1 MQTIPEVALRRQGVD
16 SFRVYSIFM
25 IAWAHIQLF
34 GNLSREWPLAKV
46 AELTVT
52 MGARFTMPFFFILAG
67 YFTGGKIVR
76 EPSKALSIA
85 GAYTKRL
92 ATIFL
97 FWSFIYA
104 LEQPQTFLRLVQEQP
119 VKLMLEGPRPH
130 LWFLVSLI
138 LTVWLFVLWPFR
150 KSHKSFLL
158 LGGFLY
164 VIGLLGGPYKLAP
177 IGFDIHFNTRNA
189 VFFST
194 LFFAIG
200 VMFRDRMPQVNRRMV
215 IGITLVGLVIFS
227 LEAVYLRMQW
237 GLSPSYQDYL
247 LGTIPFGVGVSLFV
261 LSQPDSSLDR
271 LVGPCGRYMVG
282 VFACHLLFLDLLAP
296 FGSSVPPLVWQVVFP
311 LLVFSL
317 SLFTSV
323 VISRTPL
330 RRVVV

>member
-1 MQTIPEVALRRQGVD
+1 MFEGSRQ
-16 SFRVYSIFM
+16 
-25 IAWAHIQLF
+25 
-34 GNLSREWPLAKV
+34 
-46 AELTVT
+46 
-52 MGARFTMPFFFILAG
+52 
-67 YFTGGKIVR
+67 
-76 EPSKALSIA
+76 
-85 GAYTKRL
+85 
-92 ATIFL
+92 
-97 FWSFIYA
+97 
-104 LEQPQTFLRLVQEQP
+104 
-119 VKLMLEGPRPH
+119 H

-164 VIGLLGGPYKLAP
+164 IIGLLGGSYKLAP

-200 VMFRDRMPQVNRRMV
+200 VMFRDRMPHVDRRMA
-215 IGITLVGLVIFS
+215 IGITLVGLVIYS
-227 LEAVYLRMQW
+227 LEAFYLRMQW

-247 LGTIPFGVGVSLFV
+247 LGTIPFGVGASLLA

-271 LVGPCGRYMVG
+271 LVGPYGQYVVG
-282 VFACHLLFLDLLAP
+282 VYACHLLFVDLLAP
-296 FGSSVPPLVWQVVFP
+296 FGSSVPPLVWQVAFP